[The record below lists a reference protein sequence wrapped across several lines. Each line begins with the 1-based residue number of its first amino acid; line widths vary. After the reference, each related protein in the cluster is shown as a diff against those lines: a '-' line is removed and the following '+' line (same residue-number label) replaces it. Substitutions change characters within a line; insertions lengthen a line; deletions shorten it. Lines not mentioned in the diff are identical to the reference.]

1 MNHHPILEA
10 LEHIDADLIAGAEQP
25 PKKYR
30 IPIPVWRTVAA
41 VLTALAVFFSLC
53 ALSTVQYILDH
64 APADVS
70 YPSSGNACISFWT
83 PQKIIDNSDV
93 VFEAMVLD
101 ISFYAEKASQ
111 GNRYDIYTVYTVAVT
126 RTYKGFALPI
136 EQIQICS
143 GLKDYK
149 LNEQLVALRK
159 AGAPEDYNRIF
170 ISNDIMSVST
180 PQIGSTYL
188 FCAHFVENQKFA
200 PYPYFAFTDDP
211 RTPGEDLYSASE
223 IKEYLPYVPHPL
235 LIRFV
240 VCGVALAI
248 LLTIRKKLKRKA

>member
-1 MNHHPILEA
+1 MKNHPILEA
-10 LEHIDADLIAGAEQP
+10 LEHIDASLITDAEQT
-25 PKKYR
+25 PKKHR
-30 IPIPVWRTVAA
+30 MPVPVWRTVAA
-41 VLTALAVFFSLC
+41 IWTTLAVFFSLC
-53 ALSTVQYILDH
+53 AISTVQYIQDH
-64 APADVS
+64 APADIS
-70 YPSSGNACISFWT
+70 YPISGNACISLWT

-111 GNRYDIYTVYTVAVT
+111 GNRYDIYTVYTVAVS

-211 RTPGEDLYSASE
+211 LLSTTNLYSASE
-223 IKEYLPYVPHPL
+223 LKEHLPYVPHPML
-235 LIRFV
+235 VRFV

-248 LLTIRKKLKRKA
+248 LIPIRKKLKRKP